1 MVAGLIFLVLPA
13 SYTFADGSHFE
24 GTWKNFLPHGH
35 GTYTWPDGTVFKGS
49 FNEGQIHGEGELSQ
63 QPVGNLLYNERGP
76 IPTTIT
82 YTGGFSN
89 GCAGGKGIITFSLD
103 EARTVRENTCT
114 QFSGHFSKG
123 AATGAGEFLYPA
135 SVETGQWS
143 EGVYVAGSGNR
154 SEATPE
160 AQAKIRACYQAQ
172 LAKPV
177 PWDGRPIDPGKEVLL
192 VRGVAVKRLGKH
204 QELGVQTSHDLLRL
218 MQKQYTANGGKE
230 GKDEKGNTVWTF
242 GPAQVE
248 IMEKLGMFKRSDFV
262 VVTFENLESFPY
274 SVLSYTWND
283 SKWREL
289 VLALQKLKPG
299 MLEEGEEEE
308 FFWLDIFCLDQ
319 FKADKMKSIFRSNEI
334 YGWAVKYYV
343 MGLAIFDRVW

>member
-1 MVAGLIFLVLPA
+1 MPLTGI
-13 SYTFADGSHFE
+13 SC
-24 GTWKNFLPHGH
+24 
-35 GTYTWPDGTVFKGS
+35 
-49 FNEGQIHGEGELSQ
+49 
-63 QPVGNLLYNERGP
+63 LLG
-76 IPTTIT
+76 
-82 YTGGFSN
+82 
-89 GCAGGKGIITFSLD
+89 
-103 EARTVRENTCT
+103 
-114 QFSGHFSKG
+114 
-123 AATGAGEFLYPA
+123 
-135 SVETGQWS
+135 
-143 EGVYVAGSGNR
+143 
-154 SEATPE
+154 TPE
-160 AQAKIRACYQAQ
+160 AQAKIRAWYQAQ

-177 PWDGRPIDPGKEVLL
+177 PWDGKSIDHGKEILL
-192 VRGVAVKRLGKH
+192 VRGPALMRLCQH
-204 QELGVQTSHDLLRL
+204 PELGVQTSHDLLRL

>member
-76 IPTTIT
+76 IPTKIT

-154 SEATPE
+154 SEASAAAANVKT
-160 AQAKIRACYQAQ
+160 QAPAPA
-172 LAKPV
+172 LPAALP
-177 PWDGRPIDPGKEVLL
+177 
-192 VRGVAVKRLGKH
+192 
-204 QELGVQTSHDLLRL
+204 
-218 MQKQYTANGGKE
+218 
-230 GKDEKGNTVWTF
+230 
-242 GPAQVE
+242 PAQQSMSPGPHQMGFVLDDFEEPGSALASGSTE
-248 IMEKLGMFKRSDFV
+248 ITSPSMGSIAKR
-262 VVTFENLESFPY
+262 
-274 SVLSYTWND
+274 
-283 SKWREL
+283 
-289 VLALQKLKPG
+289 
-299 MLEEGEEEE
+299 
-308 FFWLDIFCLDQ
+308 
-319 FKADKMKSIFRSNEI
+319 RSERSP
-334 YGWAVKYYV
+334 VKQ
-343 MGLAIFDRVW
+343 

>member
-1 MVAGLIFLVLPA
+1 MSGI
-13 SYTFADGSHFE
+13 SC
-24 GTWKNFLPHGH
+24 
-35 GTYTWPDGTVFKGS
+35 
-49 FNEGQIHGEGELSQ
+49 
-63 QPVGNLLYNERGP
+63 LLG
-76 IPTTIT
+76 
-82 YTGGFSN
+82 
-89 GCAGGKGIITFSLD
+89 
-103 EARTVRENTCT
+103 
-114 QFSGHFSKG
+114 
-123 AATGAGEFLYPA
+123 
-135 SVETGQWS
+135 
-143 EGVYVAGSGNR
+143 
-154 SEATPE
+154 TPE
-160 AQAKIRACYQAQ
+160 AQAKIRAWYQAQ

-177 PWDGRPIDPGKEVLL
+177 PWDGKAIDHGKEILL
-192 VRGVAVKRLGKH
+192 VRGPALMRLCQH
-204 QELGVQTSHDLLRL
+204 PELGVQTSHDLLRL

-289 VLALQKLKPG
+289 VLALQKLLPG

-343 MGLAIFDRVW
+343 MGLAIFDRVWCLAETTCIGEKAQRRKEMIMVTDVEGFLRRREDAYMRAKLGSNPRFNGSRCTVESDREIVEKRILESGFVSVHDFDVYIKEVADKKMSPIRQVSHQDAQHATAPQSRPASACDSVC